1 MESSIAERGK
11 EEIMNA
17 AIDQNDEFPVG
28 CRVRVVQIVDDD
40 NEPYGSFLFGW
51 SPTASSGDARNI
63 GRIGTITE
71 IILGD
76 WNRDVDYGALYQVRF
91 DDERDSVETQAAMD
105 KENNLPLNHSTHWH
119 VELVSL

>member
-1 MESSIAERGK
+1 
-11 EEIMNA
+11 MNV
-17 AIDQNDEFPVG
+17 AINQNDEFPVG

-40 NEPYGSFLFGW
+40 NEPCGSFLN
-51 SPTASSGDARNI
+51 GDARNV

-76 WNRDVDYGALYQVRF
+76 WDRDADYGALYQVRF
-91 DDERDSVETQAAMD
+91 DDERDSVETQAAID